1 MKRARALS
9 TPSRECSMPL
19 ALSIDRPSLLP
30 LLLLVQSLSLS
41 RPVGERRIS
50 MLERERKQ
58 FEATHGAHELRGRVS
73 FFSMG
78 ARAGKKKNGAKF
90 QMREARSGG
99 LRGTLSPR
107 LSPQRARIDL
117 DDACGPAER
126 REREERETPEPAEHR
141 LPPPACSRHRTT
153 SIVFFFLVRSPPRGF
168 AVSPRG
174 AFFSS
179 SSFRLFPSFFPTP
192 ASSLS
197 LLYCASATLPF
208 SLTPSRSSPAFNPQ
222 LKKKNETKTPQQYKV
237 KDISQADFGRLEI
250 DLAEAEM
257 PGLMACR
264 AEFGGA
270 QPFKGARI
278 AGSLHMTVQT
288 AVLIETLTALG
299 ADVRWC
305 SCNIFSTQVRFGCF
319 FLLSL
324 SGFFLEV
331 EAVEE
336 KNRRKNS
343 KKKTLSLSLFL
354 LNFRTT
360 PRPPSPATPPPS
372 SPGRARRSRS
382 TGGARSRC

>member
-73 FFSMG
+73 FFRWG
-78 ARAGKKKNGAKF
+78 REREKKKNGANF

-222 LKKKNETKTPQQYKV
+222 LKKKTKRKRRNSTRSRTSRRPT
-237 KDISQADFGRLEI
+237 
-250 DLAEAEM
+250 LAA
-257 PGLMACR
+257 
-264 AEFGGA
+264 
-270 QPFKGARI
+270 
-278 AGSLHMTVQT
+278 
-288 AVLIETLTALG
+288 
-299 ADVRWC
+299 
-305 SCNIFSTQVRFGCF
+305 
-319 FLLSL
+319 
-324 SGFFLEV
+324 
-331 EAVEE
+331 
-336 KNRRKNS
+336 
-343 KKKTLSLSLFL
+343 
-354 LNFRTT
+354 
-360 PRPPSPATPPPS
+360 
-372 SPGRARRSRS
+372 SRS
-382 TGGARSRC
+382 TSPRPRCPV